1 MHKEFEPRPEE
12 KGALAPPN
20 RRPPTAV
27 GVGTPP
33 PPRPPFRRITRSRAR
48 IILQPLYIFTA
59 SSIVAGSVLWFLTP
73 WLLLKAAGATFAVV
87 GLFFATWILWINSGA
102 ASAWQLRREHR
113 AIRKRQQALRQSP
126 RTSA

>member
-1 MHKEFEPRPEE
+1 MNEEFEPRTEA

-33 PPRPPFRRITRSRAR
+33 PPRPPFRRVAVSTSVTAFR
-48 IILQPLYIFTA
+48 PLYVFTA
-59 SSIVAGSVLWFLTP
+59 SSVAAGTILWFLAP
-73 WLLLKAAGATFAVV
+73 WLVLKVTGASFVLV
-87 GLFFATWILWINSGA
+87 GLFFATWILWVNSGA
-102 ASAWQLRREHR
+102 SAAWRLRREHR
-113 AIRKRQQALRQSP
+113 AIRKRQHALGQSP